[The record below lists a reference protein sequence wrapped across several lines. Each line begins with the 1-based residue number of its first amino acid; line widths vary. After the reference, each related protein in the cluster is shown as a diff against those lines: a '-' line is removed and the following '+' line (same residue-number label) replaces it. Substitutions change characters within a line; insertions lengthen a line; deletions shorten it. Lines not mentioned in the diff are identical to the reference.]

1 MIQIPTLETERLILR
16 APREDDHAR
25 EVLFYGSDHAKF
37 VGGQRSA
44 MGAWDAIAGRL
55 GHWMMRGYGFWHLDD
70 RETGHYVGR
79 CGLINPFGWPE
90 REIGWSLMPDALG
103 HGYATEAAI
112 AVRNYAYNTLGWTTA
127 ISLIDPANTPSKG
140 VAERLGAS
148 FEATFEHI
156 EFGTMHIWRHPS
168 AEDLK

>member
-1 MIQIPTLETERLILR
+1 MITIPTLETERLILR
-16 APREDDHAR
+16 APSEDDHSR

-44 MGAWDAIAGRL
+44 MGAWDAIVGRL
-55 GHWMMRGYGFWHLDD
+55 GHWVMRGYGFWHLVD
-70 RETGHYVGR
+70 RETGQYVGR
-79 CGLINPFGWPE
+79 CGFINPFGWPE

-103 HGYATEAAI
+103 DGYATEAAI

-127 ISLIDPANTPSKG
+127 ISLIDPASTPSKG

-148 FEATFEHI
+148 CETTFEHI

>member
-1 MIQIPTLETERLILR
+1 MITIPTLETERLILR
-16 APREDDHAR
+16 APSEDDHSR

-44 MGAWDAIAGRL
+44 MGAWDAIVGRL
-55 GHWMMRGYGFWHLDD
+55 GHWVMRGYGFWHLVD
-70 RETGHYVGR
+70 REPGQYVGR
-79 CGLINPFGWPE
+79 CGFINPFGWPE

-103 HGYATEAAI
+103 DGYATEAAI

-127 ISLIDPANTPSKG
+127 ISLIDPASTPSKG

-148 FEATFEHI
+148 CETTFEHI